1 MDYSKSE
8 WNGFERLDFEFM
20 GREALLVRPAEAGS
34 GRHYMIKT
42 EYFGAFPGAEIEMLK
57 RGWHLAYIKNLNRWG
72 VIEDQDVRAEFCRFL
87 TAEFGL
93 AEKCIPVG
101 MSCGG
106 LHAVCFAA
114 RHPELVSALYLDA
127 PVMNLLSCPMGM
139 GDGNY
144 DEGMFQEVCAAWG
157 VTRTDML
164 SFRMHPLD
172 RMGPVIENRIPVLM
186 VAGDS
191 DRVVPY
197 HENGALLAAEYVRQ
211 GLEIETYIKPGCDH
225 HPHGMEDPS
234 PIIDFML
241 RHAE

>member
-1 MDYSKSE
+1 MEYRISE

-20 GREALLVRPAEAGS
+20 GREAILVKPEKADP
-34 GRHYMIKT
+34 GRHYMLKT
-42 EYFGAFPGAEIEMLK
+42 EYFGAFPDTEIEMLK

-72 VIEDQDVRAEFCRFL
+72 VIEDEDMRAEFCRFL
-87 TAEFGL
+87 HAEFAL

-114 RHPELVSALYLDA
+114 QYPGLVSALYLDA

-139 GDGNY
+139 GDGTYNE
-144 DEGMFQEVCAAWG
+144 DMFAEVSAAWG
-157 VTRTDML
+157 VSRTDML

-172 RMGPVIENRIPVLM
+172 RMGPVIENRIPVIM

-191 DRVVPY
+191 DETVPY
-197 HENGALLAAEYVRQ
+197 HENGVLLVREYRAR
-211 GLEIETYIKPGCDH
+211 GLEIEEYIKPGCGH
-225 HPHGMEDPS
+225 HPHGLEDPS
-234 PIIDFML
+234 PIINFML